1 MLYFRSCPNR
11 WVEDRSVAERADEVW
26 DSVMKVIK
34 RWEGL
39 SQSQHPKNKSYKTL
53 VKHYT
58 DLLMVAKLKFFEC
71 IATVFKPF
79 LTLFQTDALM
89 IPFMYEQLK
98 QIYDKLLSMVF
109 MIDSLEEASISK
121 KLKTSWLNKK
131 QHQLENGL
139 VNVAAVTKL
148 KFNAA

>member
-1 MLYFRSCPNR
+1 MFLKTDFKFLLMLYFRSCPNR

-26 DSVMKVIK
+26 VSVMKVIK

-89 IPFMYEQLK
+89 IPFMYE
-98 QIYDKLLSMVF
+98 
-109 MIDSLEEASISK
+109 
-121 KLKTSWLNKK
+121 
-131 QHQLENGL
+131 
-139 VNVAAVTKL
+139 
-148 KFNAA
+148 